1 MFNYTHILWGCIDTE
16 TCFCYN
22 YGNKLTGDPTSL
34 KLGSDFLEVGAPQL
48 TMLNKKQL
56 VEIGFTEKEAS
67 VYLALLEM
75 GPSTVSE
82 IGRQAK
88 INRTTGYDIV
98 EMLCSKG
105 LANALGEGS
114 IKKYTAENP
123 EKIITFSQN
132 KFQEAQG
139 QLEASKKLL
148 PELRSIFQK
157 TEKPKVKFYE
167 GREEM
172 KQAFE
177 ETLTAKETIVAYGS
191 EAMDE
196 VLPEYTDKYIKLR
209 VAKGIHAKGI
219 VPNTIGIQKFISKN
233 KEQLRETRS
242 VPANK
247 LDIDIEMD
255 IFDNKVIIASWKEN
269 LAILI
274 ESQKIADAQK
284 KIFEL
289 AWEGAGKYQGKK

>member
-1 MFNYTHILWGCIDTE
+1 
-16 TCFCYN
+16 
-22 YGNKLTGDPTSL
+22 
-34 KLGSDFLEVGAPQL
+34 
-48 TMLNKKQL
+48 MLNKKQL
-56 VEIGFTEKEAS
+56 LEIGFTDKEAG

-75 GPSTVSE
+75 GPSTVAE

-105 LANALGEGS
+105 LANALAEGTV
-114 IKKYTAENP
+114 KKYVAEDP
-123 EKIITFSQN
+123 EKIIALFQD
-132 KFQEAQG
+132 KFQEAKAQF
-139 QLEASKKLL
+139 EASKKLL
-148 PELRSIFQK
+148 PELKSIFQK

-167 GREEM
+167 GKEEM

-196 VLPEYTDKYIKLR
+196 ALPDYTDKYIKLR

-219 VPNTIGIQKFISKN
+219 VPNNPKIQKFLSKN

-247 LDIDIEMD
+247 FNIDIEID
-255 IFDNKVIIASWKEN
+255 IFDNKVVIASWKEN
-269 LAILI
+269 LAIII

-289 AWEGAGKYQGKK
+289 AWEGAGKYQNRKT